1 MKRTTIFVPEP
12 LERDLQLYAR
22 QEQKPVA
29 FVVREAIVE
38 YLAARRSGPA
48 LPSFVG
54 IAESGRSDIAE
65 RHEDLLW
72 TDPHGGADRRP
83 VRSPKKHAARGRS
96 RKRR

>member
-22 QEQKPVA
+22 REKKPMA
-29 FVVREAIVE
+29 WVVREALAE
-38 YLAARRSGPA
+38 YLVAHRPRPV

-54 IAESGRSDIAE
+54 AGRSGRSDIAE

-72 TDPHGGADRRP
+72 TEPHGAPPAGAARQAAPRP
-83 VRSPKKHAARGRS
+83 VH
-96 RKRR
+96 KRRR